1 MNLKQRQR
9 EAITKERQHRMA
21 TGGGPSTSHAAI
33 DPDVA
38 QIAPGLMIEIP
49 GAIDSDTVF
58 QGICVPLMLLRVF

>member
-1 MNLKQRQR
+1 MNLKQLQR

-21 TGGGPSTSHAAI
+21 TGGEPSTSRAAI

-49 GAIDSDTVF
+49 GAIDLDTIF